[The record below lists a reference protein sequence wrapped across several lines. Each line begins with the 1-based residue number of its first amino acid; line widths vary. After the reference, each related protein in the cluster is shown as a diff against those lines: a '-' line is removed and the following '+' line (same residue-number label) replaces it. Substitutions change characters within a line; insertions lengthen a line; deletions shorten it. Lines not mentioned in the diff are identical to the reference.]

1 MQPLHAGAALNHH
14 RRAQLHVVHDEIRD
28 KKRLVVDYSGTV
40 NPHTVIDAYPLP
52 LIEPLIE
59 RVSQNQIFN
68 SLDLRSAFHQI
79 PLQPSERQLTAFE
92 GDGRLYE
99 WCVLPFAFARVL
111 GELVE
116 GFPGCFHYLDDIVIA
131 GLTEEKHDLNL
142 AKFLELASTVGI
154 HFNSSKS
161 SLKKTSLTF
170 LGHEISQ
177 GTMKPSP
184 SRLRPILD
192 YATPS
197 NFKQLERFLGLAVY
211 HSKLVPDFSSLA
223 APLYVKAEKGPFP
236 LSAICE
242 NSIQLIKQAIAA
254 SLLVVP
260 DPNKLLRLETDAS
273 GTSIAA
279 TLLQEGRPV
288 AFFSH
293 RLTPREKAWSAV
305 ELEAF
310 AVVAACDELRHFLLG
325 REFEVVVDQQGVSF
339 LFNGKPKSAVK
350 NAKLA
355 RWRLQMLYYRFI
367 IVYLPGNLNT
377 VADALSRCSAISS
390 PLANHMLLR
399 SYTSL
404 WATLDPVACRHTCC
418 HTMRYQ

>member
-1 MQPLHAGAALNHH
+1 M
-14 RRAQLHVVHDEIRD
+14 
-28 KKRLVVDYSGTV
+28 
-40 NPHTVIDAYPLP
+40 IDAYPLP

-59 RVSQNQIFN
+59 RVSQNQIFS
-68 SLDLRSAFHQI
+68 SLDLRSAFYQI
-79 PLQPSERQLTAFE
+79 PLKPSEQQLTAFE
-92 GDGRLYE
+92 GAGRLYE
-99 WCVLPFAFARVL
+99 WCVLPFGLTNSGAVFARVL

-131 GLTEEKHDLNL
+131 GLTEEEHVLNM
-142 AKFLELASTVGI
+142 AKFLELASTACI
-154 HFNSSKS
+154 HFNLSKS

-170 LGHEISQ
+170 LGHEILQ
-177 GTMKPSP
+177 GTIKPSP
-184 SRLRPILD
+184 SRLCPILD
-192 YATPS
+192 YATPG

-211 HSKLVPDFSSLA
+211 HSMWVPDFSSLD
-223 APLYVKAEKGPFP
+223 APLFDVKEEKGPFP

-242 NSIQLIKQAIAA
+242 NFIQLIKQAIAA
-254 SLLVVP
+254 SLLVVS

-288 AFFSH
+288 AFFSQ

-310 AVVAACDELRHFLLG
+310 AVVAACDKLHHFLLG
-325 REFEVVVDQQGVSF
+325 REFEVVVDQQGVRF

-355 RWRLQMLYYRFI
+355 SWRLQMLDYRFI
-367 IVYLPGNLNT
+367 IIY
-377 VADALSRCSAISS
+377 ALVTLI
-390 PLANHMLLR
+390 LLQMR
-399 SYTSL
+399 SHIVQLYHL
-404 WATLDPVACRHTCC
+404 L
-418 HTMRYQ
+418 

>member
-1 MQPLHAGAALNHH
+1 MF
-14 RRAQLHVVHDEIRD
+14 
-28 KKRLVVDYSGTV
+28 S
-40 NPHTVIDAYPLP
+40 
-52 LIEPLIE
+52 
-59 RVSQNQIFN
+59 
-68 SLDLRSAFHQI
+68 
-79 PLQPSERQLTAFE
+79 
-92 GDGRLYE
+92 
-99 WCVLPFAFARVL
+99 RVL

-131 GLTEEKHDLNL
+131 GLTEEERDFNL
-142 AKFLELASTVGI
+142 AKFLELASTAGI
-154 HFNSSKS
+154 LFNSSKS

-177 GTMKPSP
+177 GSIKPSP
-184 SRLRPILD
+184 SRLRPILSPSRLRPILD
-192 YATPS
+192 YTTPS

-211 HSKLVPDFSSLA
+211 HSKWVPDFSSLA
-223 APLYVKAEKGPFP
+223 APLFDVKAEKGPFP

-310 AVVAACDELRHFLLG
+310 AVVAACDKLRHFLLG

-355 RWRLQMLYYRFI
+355 RWRLQMLDYRFI
-367 IVYLPGNLNT
+367 IVYRPGNLNT
-377 VADALSRCSAISS
+377 VADVLSRSSAISS
-390 PLANHMLLR
+390 PLANHDVIKKLHESMGHPGASCLRAYLLPYYEI
-399 SYTSL
+399 S
-404 WATLDPVACRHTCC
+404 VN
-418 HTMRYQ
+418 